1 MNEMKIFNSEEFGQV
16 RTVIIDGE
24 VWFVGKDVC
33 KAFGDKNHNRS
44 LGRVDEMDKRE
55 MEIVDSLGR
64 TQKAIFVNESGLYAL
79 LFSMQPQKANND
91 GVQDAYPTNKDGV
104 SDEYPIEVQERIEKL
119 HRFKRWVTSEVLP
132 SIRKTGKYETNNMH
146 SDTTIPRVKGSQ
158 TQIPKNGNWY
168 DKVKPKIKLICEV
181 YGIEIKKLYHIILT
195 NIQGVY
201 NWDFA
206 MMTYINETGSA
217 PRYPM
222 QVVAHFQQ
230 F

>member
-16 RTVIIDGE
+16 RTVIVDGE
-24 VWFVGKDVC
+24 VWFVGKDV
-33 KAFGDKNHNRS
+33 AEALGYERTADAIRQHVEEDDK
-44 LGRVDEMDKRE
+44 GVGEMQTPGGKQN
-55 MEIVDSLGR
+55 MVI
-64 TQKAIFVNESGLYAL
+64 INESGLYAL
-79 LFSMQPQKANND
+79 IFGS
-91 GVQDAYPTNKDGV
+91 
-104 SDEYPIEVQERIEKL
+104 KL
-119 HRFKRWVTSEVLP
+119 PSAKRFKHWVTSEVLP

-206 MMTYINETGSA
+206 MMTYINETGST

-230 F
+230 FQEAAEQVMDILLERAGYGE

>member
-1 MNEMKIFNSEEFGQV
+1 MNEMKIFNSEEFGRV
-16 RTVIIDGE
+16 RTVIVDGE
-24 VWFVGKDVC
+24 VWFVGKDV
-33 KAFGDKNHNRS
+33 AEALGYERTAEAIRQHVEEDDK
-44 LGRVDEMDKRE
+44 GVGEMQTPGGKQN
-55 MEIVDSLGR
+55 MVI
-64 TQKAIFVNESGLYAL
+64 INESGLYAL
-79 LFSMQPQKANND
+79 IFGS
-91 GVQDAYPTNKDGV
+91 
-104 SDEYPIEVQERIEKL
+104 KL
-119 HRFKRWVTSEVLP
+119 PSAKRFKHWVTSEVLP

-230 F
+230 FQEAAEQVMDILLERAGYGE

>member
-16 RTVIIDGE
+16 RTVIVDGE
-24 VWFVGKDVC
+24 VWFVGKDV
-33 KAFGDKNHNRS
+33 AEALGYERTADAIRQHVEEDDK
-44 LGRVDEMDKRE
+44 GVGEMQTPGGKQN
-55 MEIVDSLGR
+55 MVI
-64 TQKAIFVNESGLYAL
+64 INESGLYAL
-79 LFSMQPQKANND
+79 IFGS
-91 GVQDAYPTNKDGV
+91 
-104 SDEYPIEVQERIEKL
+104 KL
-119 HRFKRWVTSEVLP
+119 PSAKRFKHWVTSEVLP

-146 SDTTIPRVKGSQ
+146 SNTTIPRVKGSQ

-206 MMTYINETGSA
+206 MMIYINETGSA

-230 F
+230 FQEAAEQVMDILLERAGYGE

>member
-1 MNEMKIFNSEEFGQV
+1 MNEMKIFNSEKFGQV
-16 RTVIIDGE
+16 RTVIVDGE
-24 VWFVGKDVC
+24 VWFVGKDVTG
-33 KAFGDKNHNRS
+33 ALGYERTADAIRQHVEEDDK
-44 LGRVDEMDKRE
+44 GVGEMQTPGGKQN
-55 MEIVDSLGR
+55 MVI
-64 TQKAIFVNESGLYAL
+64 INESGLYAL
-79 LFSMQPQKANND
+79 IFGS
-91 GVQDAYPTNKDGV
+91 
-104 SDEYPIEVQERIEKL
+104 KL
-119 HRFKRWVTSEVLP
+119 PSAKRFKHWVTSEVLP

-230 F
+230 FQEAAEQVMDILLERAGYGE